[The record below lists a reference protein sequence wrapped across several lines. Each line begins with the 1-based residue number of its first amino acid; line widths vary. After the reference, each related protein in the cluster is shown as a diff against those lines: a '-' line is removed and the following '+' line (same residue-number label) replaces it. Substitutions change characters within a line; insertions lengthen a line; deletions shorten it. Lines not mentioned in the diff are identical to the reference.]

1 MTEKLLN
8 VDVKPQYTQTN
19 KPRALVNFAVI
30 AQLICAFVFAYA
42 KIGLHRDAAHFHHMF
57 VILINILYTCKESQF
72 VTIAFGSFYGIS
84 LHLGLKRKQR
94 KQAKYTKIK
103 LELFQR

>member
-42 KIGLHRDAAHFHHMF
+42 KIGFHRDAAHFHHMF

-72 VTIAFGSFYGIS
+72 DTIAFWKFLWYLMTSWA
-84 LHLGLKRKQR
+84 KT
-94 KQAKYTKIK
+94 QAEKTSKVY
-103 LELFQR
+103 